1 MSGNEEW
8 GMGNGGIH
16 LAPRPSPLTPLTVGL
31 VYDRFGDAP
40 PPPGAPPDWDAEYE
54 PEETVAALEA
64 ALRRLGHA
72 PVRIGNV
79 PALLARLAAGDLRL
93 DAAVSIAESLGGR
106 NREAH
111 APVLLELAGVPT
123 VFSDA
128 LALSVSLD
136 KHLTKTLARAADVR
150 TPDWQVLTPGET
162 TVALPLPVF
171 VKPRYEGTAK
181 GIAPSSVCRTAAEVA
196 AEAARQHALYR
207 QDLLAEAFVGGAEF
221 TVGVVGTGASARALP
236 VLQRAVEDATG
247 IGLHALERH
256 EAADAPFAWRA
267 DGVLTPEVEAALQHD
282 ALAVHRALGLADVSR
297 SDFRLGADGAPQFLE
312 VNPLPTFAPDGT
324 FAILAELAGVPYD
337 AFLAD
342 LLAEALAR
350 VTAEP
355 APPPNR
361 TSGPDA
367 LPDDPRG

>member
-1 MSGNEEW
+1 MRGH
-8 GMGNGGIH
+8 GARGVGHGGH
-16 LAPRPSPLTPLTVGL
+16 ASAVPPLTVGL

-40 PPPGAPPDWDAEYE
+40 PPEGAPPDWDAEYE

-64 ALRRLGHA
+64 ALVRLGHT

-79 PALLARLAAGDLRL
+79 PALLARMVAGDLRL

-136 KHLTKTLARAADVR
+136 KHLTKTLARAAGVA
-150 TPDWQVLTPGET
+150 TPDWQVLPFPPDGAPL
-162 TVALPLPVF
+162 ALPLPVF

-181 GIAPSSVCRTAAEVA
+181 GIAPSSVCRSPDEVA

-207 QDLLAEAFVGGAEF
+207 QDLLAEAFVDGPEF
-221 TVGVVGTGASARALP
+221 TVGIVGTGPTARALP

-247 IGLHALERH
+247 IGLHAIERH
-256 EAADAPFAWRA
+256 EPAEAPFAWRA
-267 DGVLTPEVEAALQHD
+267 DGVLTPELEATLQRD
-282 ALAVHRALGLADVSR
+282 ARTVHRALGLADVSR
-297 SDFRLGADGAPQFLE
+297 SDFRLDAAGAPQFLE

-342 LLAEALAR
+342 LLAAALAR
-350 VTAEP
+350 VT
-355 APPPNR
+355 
-361 TSGPDA
+361 G
-367 LPDDPRG
+367 G

>member
-1 MSGNEEW
+1 MSDPENQRPA
-8 GMGNGGIH
+8 
-16 LAPRPSPLTPLTVGL
+16 APPLTVGL

-54 PEETVAALEA
+54 PEETVAALED
-64 ALRRLGHA
+64 ALRWLGHT

-79 PALLARLAAGDLRL
+79 PALLARLAAGPLGM
-93 DAAVSIAESLGGR
+93 DAAVSIAESVGGR

-111 APVLLELAGVPT
+111 APVLLELAGIPT

-136 KHLTKTLARAADVR
+136 KHLTKTLARAAGVR
-150 TPDWQVLTPGET
+150 TPDWQILAPGET
-162 TVALPLPVF
+162 AVSLPLPVF

-196 AEAARQHALYR
+196 AEAARQRSLYR
-207 QDLLAEAFVGGAEF
+207 QDLIVEAFVAGAEF
-221 TVGVVGTGASARALP
+221 TVGVVGTGPSARALP
-236 VLQRAVEDATG
+236 ALQRAVEAASG

-256 EAADAPFAWRA
+256 ETPDAPFAWRA
-267 DGVLTPEVEAALQHD
+267 DGELTPALEAALQRD
-282 ALAVHRALGLADVSR
+282 ALSVHHALGLADVSR
-297 SDFRLGADGAPQFLE
+297 SDFRLGADGRPQFLE

-324 FAILAELAGVPYD
+324 FAILAELAGVPYR

-350 VTAEP
+350 VTTEP
-355 APPPNR
+355 ALPPHR
-361 TSGPDA
+361 TSEND
-367 LPDDPRG
+367 LPGDDSRG